1 VKKCPYCAEMIQDEA
16 IKCRYCFSDLRVPPD
31 DAIDQRPPARM
42 TDAGTGAPASDVV
55 ASPGAAEAK
64 IHTPEV
70 TTSRS
75 GDAGDPDRGPAG
87 GAGWSTE
94 GAGWATSSAGSS
106 SDATSSSTTPSTAP
120 PSASVS
126 TGSGTAVRYTH
137 SGYRYVLGYGSD
149 FFGIWDRQSPS
160 EPAERFPRTD
170 DGWRQAWLRF
180 AGLEPNH
187 VAVPSD
193 GAAPATATPT
203 GGDTTAEQ
211 YTHSGT
217 RYLLGYGRDF
227 FGIWDRQDPSRAL
240 ERFPRTD
247 QGWADAWRRY
257 TQIEPHFSEVSL
269 GNPSSSG
276 S

>member
-1 VKKCPYCAEMIQDEA
+1 MIQDEA
-16 IKCRYCFSDLRVPPD
+16 IKCRYCFSDLRVPPEE
-31 DAIDQRPPARM
+31 AIAQHPRTETTATGMPVTAEPVDPASP
-42 TDAGTGAPASDVV
+42 TPDITPATSGAP
-55 ASPGAAEAK
+55 
-64 IHTPEV
+64 T
-70 TTSRS
+70 
-75 GDAGDPDRGPAG
+75 AGDLTGSSS

-94 GAGWATSSAGSS
+94 GAGWSTSPPTGISS
-106 SDATSSSTTPSTAP
+106 GADSGPAAAASPAS
-120 PSASVS
+120 SVS

-160 EPAERFPRTD
+160 DPAERFPRTD

-187 VAVPSD
+187 VEVPSD
-193 GAAPATATPT
+193 GAPGSSSVPA
-203 GGDTTAEQ
+203 GDTTAEQ

-217 RYLLGYGRDF
+217 RFLLCYGADF
-227 FGIWDRQDPSRAL
+227 FGIWDRQDPSRAV

-257 TQIEPHFSEVSL
+257 TQIEPHFTEVSL
-269 GNPSSSG
+269 SDPSSG
-276 S
+276 A

>member
-1 VKKCPYCAEMIQDEA
+1 MKKCPYCAEMIQDEA

-31 DAIDQRPPARM
+31 EAIAQQPGGD
-42 TDAGTGAPASDVV
+42 APATG
-55 ASPGAAEAK
+55 PTPAATAARPAETQ

-70 TTSRS
+70 VAASSPPTGSTSV
-75 GDAGDPDRGPAG
+75 G
-87 GAGWSTE
+87 G
-94 GAGWATSSAGSS
+94 SSA
-106 SDATSSSTTPSTAP
+106 APSTP
-120 PSASVS
+120 VSSPSVS

-149 FFGIWDRQSPS
+149 FFGVWDRQSPS

-187 VAVPSD
+187 VEVPSD
-193 GAAPATATPT
+193 GAASSSMPAS
-203 GGDTTAEQ
+203 GDTAAEQ

-217 RYLLGYGRDF
+217 QYLLGYGRDF
-227 FGIWDRQDPSRAL
+227 FGIWDRHDPSRAV

-247 QGWADAWRRY
+247 EGWADAWRRY
-257 TQIEPHFSEVSL
+257 TQIESHFSEVSL
-269 GNPSSSG
+269 GNPSSG

>member
-16 IKCRYCFSDLRVPPD
+16 IKCRYCFSDLRAAPEE
-31 DAIDQRPPARM
+31 AIGQRPPAGSSPV
-42 TDAGTGAPASDVV
+42 TGGPVSGGPVTGGPVSGGPVTTGAV
-55 ASPGAAEAK
+55 AAEPV
-64 IHTPEV
+64 TPDPS
-70 TTSRS
+70 TT
-75 GDAGDPDRGPAG
+75 ATA
-87 GAGWSTE
+87 ASTE
-94 GAGWATSSAGSS
+94 GTTPATTTPSSAWAPSSTAGS
-106 SDATSSSTTPSTAP
+106 TSSS
-120 PSASVS
+120 VS
-126 TGSGTAVRYTH
+126 SGAATAVRYTH

-160 EPAERFPRTD
+160 DPAERFARSD

-187 VAVPSD
+187 VAVPGD
-193 GAAPATATPT
+193 ETAATSIGGSSHP
-203 GGDTTAEQ
+203 GDTAAEQ

-227 FGIWDRQDPSRAL
+227 FGIWDRQDPSRAV

-247 QGWADAWRRY
+247 EGWADAWRRY
-257 TQIEPHFSEVSL
+257 TQIESHFSEVSL
-269 GNPSSSG
+269 GEPSG

>member
-16 IKCRYCFSDLRVPPD
+16 IKCRYCFSDLRAAPEEAVG
-31 DAIDQRPPARM
+31 QRPP
-42 TDAGTGAPASDVV
+42 TGSNTGSGGPVTGGPVNEGPVSGGPVTTGAV
-55 ASPGAAEAK
+55 AAEPV
-64 IHTPEV
+64 TP
-70 TTSRS
+70 
-75 GDAGDPDRGPAG
+75 DPSATPSPSTA
-87 GAGWSTE
+87 STE
-94 GAGWATSSAGSS
+94 GTTPATTTPASAWAPSSTAGS
-106 SDATSSSTTPSTAP
+106 TSSS
-120 PSASVS
+120 VS
-126 TGSGTAVRYTH
+126 SGAATAVRYTH

-160 EPAERFPRTD
+160 DPAERFARTD

-187 VAVPSD
+187 VAVPGDVTSAAST
-193 GAAPATATPT
+193 GAPSQP
-203 GGDTTAEQ
+203 GDTAAEQ

-227 FGIWDRQDPSRAL
+227 FGIWDRQDPSRAV

-247 QGWADAWRRY
+247 EGWADAWRRY
-257 TQIEPHFSEVSL
+257 TQIESHFSEVSL
-269 GNPSSSG
+269 GDSSG